1 MKKCR
6 SLRVSKGGDFL
17 SWQSAAAVRS
27 HNLDIEI
34 SRFLPTA
41 FRPCCALV
49 SAFLICRL
57 FIKYEII

>member
-41 FRPCCALV
+41 FRQLLFAL
-49 SAFLICRL
+49 AARWFPP
-57 FIKYEII
+57 F